1 MVAVNCTRVE
11 VTDSVPLMLRYLREA
26 EMEEKLLEMLAT
38 LAGIVNDNVL
48 FAKFIEVPVGIKT
61 FKF

>member
-1 MVAVNCTRVE
+1 M
-11 VTDSVPLMLRYLREA
+11 TDSVPLMLRYLMEA

-38 LAGIVNDNVL
+38 SAGIVNESLL
-48 FAKFIEVPVGIKT
+48 FAKFIGVPVGITT